1 VWNGFLVTKPKQK
14 QGSAVSYQGN
24 SNRLANQHIHLILAK
39 QEKLA
44 SNSLANQLGKNRI
57 LAKLI
62 FPLHICTRGSWLP
75 SGKKK

>member
-1 VWNGFLVTKPKQK
+1 VERFLGHQTKTEK
-14 QGSAVSYQGN
+14 GSAVSYQSN
-24 SNRLANQHIHLILAK
+24 SNRLANQHIRLILAK

-44 SNSLANQLGKNRI
+44 SNRLANQLGKNRI

-62 FPLHICTRGSWLP
+62 FPPHICTRGSWLP